1 MKTLGS
7 LVKGQQEQLQELQN
21 FAYFQN
27 KEVLFGAFEKPS
39 RAGLDFISPGT
50 ALICF
55 CQFLDMTSDL

>member
-7 LVKGQQEQLQELQN
+7 LVKGQQELSRTAV
-21 FAYFQN
+21 AYFQN